1 MQFMVI
7 ETFDPA
13 KAPAIYRQFQEQ
25 GRGIPD
31 GLSYVDSWVDAGLG
45 RVWQI
50 METDDV
56 ALLQE
61 WIAFWAPLVDDFE
74 VVPVTK
80 SADTLMALRDRIAAA
95 DQPTG

>member
-13 KAPAIYRQFQEQ
+13 KAPDIYRQFQER
-25 GRGIPD
+25 GRGIPE

-61 WIAFWAPLVDDFE
+61 WIAFWADLVVDFE

-80 SADTLMALRDRIAAA
+80 SADTLRALASRI
-95 DQPTG
+95 

>member
-7 ETFDPA
+7 EKFDPQDA
-13 KAPAIYRQFQEQ
+13 VAIYRRFQEQ

-31 GLSYVDSWVDAGLG
+31 GLTYVDSWVDAGLD

-50 METDDV
+50 METDDP
-56 ALLQE
+56 ALIQE
-61 WIAFWAPLVDDFE
+61 WIAFWADLVDFE

-80 SADTLMALRDRIAAA
+80 SSATLEALRSRLGG
-95 DQPTG
+95 QPTG

>member
-13 KAPAIYRQFQEQ
+13 KAPDIYRQFQER
-25 GRGIPD
+25 GRGIPE

-61 WIAFWAPLVDDFE
+61 WIAFWADLVDDFE

-80 SADTLMALRDRIAAA
+80 SADTLRALASRI
-95 DQPTG
+95 

>member
-13 KAPAIYRQFQEQ
+13 KAPAIYRQFQQQ

-31 GLSYVDSWVDAGLG
+31 GVSYVDSWVDAGLG

-61 WIAFWAPLVDDFE
+61 WIASWANLVDDFE

-80 SADTLMALRDRIAAA
+80 SAETLRALASRL
-95 DQPTG
+95 

>member
-13 KAPAIYRQFQEQ
+13 KAPDIYRQFQER
-25 GRGIPD
+25 GRGIPE

-80 SADTLMALRDRIAAA
+80 SADTLMALRDQIARAG
-95 DQPTG
+95 QPTG